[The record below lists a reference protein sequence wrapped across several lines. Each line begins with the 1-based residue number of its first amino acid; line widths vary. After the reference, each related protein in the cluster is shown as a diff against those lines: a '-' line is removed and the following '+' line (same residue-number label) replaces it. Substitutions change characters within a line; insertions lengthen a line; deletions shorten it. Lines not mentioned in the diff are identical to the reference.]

1 MNFGEKCHEEF
12 KFIGAQ
18 TAGGPTRELI
28 QEAPAGTCH
37 KVLRHGPKVR
47 DSGMGIGFKNLD
59 RSSMHRSPPS
69 PTDWSWVYRSAIP
82 RPKGTEGDYGRRLT
96 RAAAQFFRFFVPV
109 KAARH
114 G

>member
-28 QEAPAGTCH
+28 QETLAGTCH
-37 KVLRHGPKVR
+37 KVLRQGPKVR
-47 DSGMGIGFKNLD
+47 DSGMD
-59 RSSMHRSPPS
+59 
-69 PTDWSWVYRSAIP
+69 
-82 RPKGTEGDYGRRLT
+82 DYGRRLT

-109 KAARH
+109 SAARH